1 MLHHQSLN
9 QPEPAKATLRLLAW
23 ALCHGLLGA
32 LAGCGSTN
40 APGSAGPACDPCV
53 DGAPLPAVTGHDTN
67 PDGIAYPT
75 AGYGRSSRMGM
86 TPGSIMPN
94 YRFLG
99 YPNSDKSMGLQTV
112 AMADYYDPCMKRY
125 KLVHITVASVWCVPC
140 NEETD
145 ALVAGATQ
153 LATEGAVVF
162 QVLNDGFTMGEPAT
176 QDNLTYWTNLH
187 KTTFS
192 VALDPML
199 TNLGSLV
206 DAASVPWNCDLDPR
220 TMEIL
225 DQSNGWSGDITSEI
239 APGFQALPAT
249 PSYPPPVACN

>member
-1 MLHHQSLN
+1 
-9 QPEPAKATLRLLAW
+9 
-23 ALCHGLLGA
+23 
-32 LAGCGSTN
+32 
-40 APGSAGPACDPCV
+40 
-53 DGAPLPAVTGHDTN
+53 
-67 PDGIAYPT
+67 
-75 AGYGRSSRMGM
+75 
-86 TPGSIMPN
+86 
-94 YRFLG
+94 
-99 YPNSDKSMGLQTV
+99 
-112 AMADYYDPCMKRY
+112 
-125 KLVHITVASVWCVPC
+125 
-140 NEETD
+140 
-145 ALVAGATQ
+145 VAGATQ